1 MNRSAITTVVAV
13 VAAFG
18 VGLTWSFFTG
28 SSHGSVAIV
37 DLDEVARRIGR
48 DKEMVE
54 SVQTQASALNSQ
66 LIKIQNQANQELSKF
81 RAGLNEDQQVTN
93 EEAQQYVRVQR
104 SAQVKLSQIQQ
115 QAKVGLN
122 QHRQQLVSQFR
133 KDAQPIAAKIAKER
147 GFDSV
152 ITRNDTVVFSFD
164 EAVDIT
170 DDVVKLMSAEM
181 PARPAKKTAPKAT
194 KPPVKK
200 SGTPAATA
208 AAPAPSTTN

>member
-18 VGLTWSFFTG
+18 VGLTWSYFTG
-28 SSHGSVAIV
+28 SNQGSVAIV

-48 DKEMVE
+48 DKEMIE
-54 SVQTQASALNSQ
+54 SVQTQAGALNTQ
-66 LIKIQNQANQELSKF
+66 LVGLQNKAIQQLKAV
-81 RAGLNEDQQVTN
+81 RDGLNEDEQITN
-93 EEAQQYVRVQR
+93 QEAQQFVRLQR
-104 SAQVKLSQIQQ
+104 SAQVQLTQLQQ
-115 QAKVGLN
+115 RAKVGLN

-181 PARPAKKTAPKAT
+181 PARPAKKTAPKAKT
-194 KPPVKK
+194 PVKK
-200 SGTPAATA
+200 PAATA
-208 AAPAPSTTN
+208 TAPATSTTN

>member
-13 VAAFG
+13 VAAFS
-18 VGLTWSFFTG
+18 VGLTWSYFTG
-28 SSHGSVAIV
+28 SHHGSVAIV

-54 SVQTQASALNSQ
+54 AYQTQASALNSRLVQ
-66 LIKIQNQANQELSKF
+66 IQNKANQDLNKF
-81 RAGLNEDQQVTN
+81 RAGLKEDNQVTN

-104 SAQVKLSQIQQ
+104 NAQVKLNQLKQ
-115 QAKVGLN
+115 QANIGLN
-122 QHRQQLVSQFR
+122 QHRQQLISQFR

-170 DDVVKLMSAEM
+170 DDVVKLMSAEF
-181 PARPAKKTAPKAT
+181 PARSTKKAAPKT
-194 KPPVKK
+194 KTPVKK
-200 SGTPAATA
+200 PTTPAATA
-208 AAPAPSTTN
+208 AAPATSRTN